1 MGLIGGSLALELR
14 AAQVCETIV
23 GFDSS
28 PENLAQAV
36 ELGIIDDSATTI
48 EDALRGA
55 GLVILATPPAQIFD
69 TAMALLPFAEEG
81 TIFTD
86 VGSVKT
92 PIVEPLTRALAPK
105 VRFVGGHPVAG
116 TEKSG
121 PAAAMRDLFRGRK
134 CILTPVSTTDP
145 DALHAVRAIW
155 SRIGAQVVLLT
166 PAVHDT
172 VCAAISHLPHVTA
185 YALTAAIADAAEKLP
200 DIYGL
205 GAGGFIDTTRI
216 ASSSPQMWRDIFL
229 LNRDAVLDAV
239 ERMQSRL
246 GELHDLIERGDSG
259 GLEAF
264 FAGMREVRQRV
275 LRGQ

>member
-1 MGLIGGSLALELR
+1 M
-14 AAQVCETIV
+14 
-23 GFDSS
+23 
-28 PENLAQAV
+28 
-36 ELGIIDDSATTI
+36 SA
-48 EDALRGA
+48 
-55 GLVILATPPAQIFD
+55 
-69 TAMALLPFAEEG
+69 
-81 TIFTD
+81 
-86 VGSVKT
+86 S
-92 PIVEPLTRALAPK
+92 
-105 VRFVGGHPVAG
+105 
-116 TEKSG
+116 
-121 PAAAMRDLFRGRK
+121 AAAANSG
-134 CILTPVSTTDP
+134 S
-145 DALHAVRAIW
+145 AASAS
-155 SRIGAQVVLLT
+155 SRTERFLS
-166 PAVHDT
+166 
-172 VCAAISHLPHVTA
+172 CAAISHLPHVTA